1 MKLKELV
8 ASQTFPKEVQVVYTQ
23 PNLTIKGKSGEVMRT
38 IFNPRTSI
46 EVTSDTI
53 SLKVKQATKIDK
65 MQTNTCMAHIRNMIR
80 GVQKPFVNELK
91 ICSGH
96 FPMTVTVKG
105 SEFEVKNFLGEAHP
119 RKMLIKQGVKVQIAG
134 DKITVESP
142 NVELAGQ
149 VASDLEQLTR
159 IADRDRRVFQDGI
172 YIIKKDGN
180 PI

>member
-1 MKLKELV
+1 
-8 ASQTFPKEVQVVYTQ
+8 
-23 PNLTIKGKSGEVMRT
+23 
-38 IFNPRTSI
+38 
-46 EVTSDTI
+46 
-53 SLKVKQATKIDK
+53 
-65 MQTNTCMAHIRNMIR
+65 
-80 GVQKPFVNELK
+80 
-91 ICSGH
+91 
-96 FPMTVTVKG
+96 MTVTVKG